1 MKKPGD
7 ETVPQRPGGSKEGLG
22 QVRPGATS
30 GVHRSL
36 TGEQAK
42 LAKPS
47 DSFAVARSTS
57 GVQRQVMGEM
67 APEASQGAWRERAFT
82 PRATMTKDEVLA
94 GLAGAVRMAVG
105 QGLAV
110 RAAFDAVRREWRP
123 FLRQALEQAGGD
135 GLDAWLLTTFR
146 PPGRK
151 ALDPLLG
158 ELTRAFLKV
167 RAAPSLAAFEVEA
180 NRCVATVRTALSQ
193 PKPHRLSFKVLEREL
208 EGKLDVDELL
218 QLFTSD
224 DGELTRRLKE
234 LGSTMDNLRGQI
246 VERPGK
252 QPDGMY
258 ANFVRLKTEARL
270 IDAELKRR
278 RQAPRG
284 G

>member
-7 ETVPQRPGGSKEGLG
+7 ETVPHPAGGSKDGLG
-22 QVRPGATS
+22 TVRSPSTS

-36 TGEQAK
+36 TAEQAK
-42 LAKPS
+42 LKRPG
-47 DSFAVARSTS
+47 DSFAVPRTVS
-57 GVQRQVMGEM
+57 GIQRPVTGEM

-94 GLAGAVRMAVG
+94 GLSSALRFAVG
-105 QGLAV
+105 QASPPRV
-110 RAAFDAVRREWRP
+110 AFDALRKDWRP
-123 FLRQALEQAGGD
+123 LLRQALEQAGGD
-135 GLDAWLLTTFR
+135 GLDAWLGATFS

-151 ALDPLLG
+151 PLDPLLA
-158 ELTRAFLKV
+158 ELIKGLGRL
-167 RAAPSLAAFEVEA
+167 RAAKDLPSFDAEA
-180 NRCVATVRTALSQ
+180 QRLVATVRTALAQ
-193 PKPHRLSFKVLEREL
+193 PKPRRLSFKVLEKEL

-218 QLFTSD
+218 HVFTCD
-224 DGELTRRLKE
+224 EPELHRRLKE
-234 LGSTMDNLRGQI
+234 LGATMDNLRSQI
-246 VERPGK
+246 VDRPGK

-258 ANFVRLKTEARL
+258 ANFVRLKAEARL